1 MLYTITFKVIILILI
16 EKISIIIVFGE
27 KKSSIQL
34 DTSDTQFQTKYN

>member
-16 EKISIIIVFGE
+16 EKISIIIVFVG
-27 KKSSIQL
+27 KKNSIQL